1 MPGQFRIFSL
11 LVQVRAWREIVGS
24 NERSEP
30 YARARQVE
38 RCMYRLKSR
47 CADRRSRSKSDAVA
61 CGGAPIVEFV
71 RYGQWARGAPAAG
84 LSCYADVPALDEE
97 SCISLSEGEV
107 KSQELAP
114 RD

>member
-1 MPGQFRIFSL
+1 M
-11 LVQVRAWREIVGS
+11 
-24 NERSEP
+24 
-30 YARARQVE
+30 
-38 RCMYRLKSR
+38 
-47 CADRRSRSKSDAVA
+47 
-61 CGGAPIVEFV
+61 EFV
-71 RYGQWARGAPAAG
+71 RYGWARGAPAAG